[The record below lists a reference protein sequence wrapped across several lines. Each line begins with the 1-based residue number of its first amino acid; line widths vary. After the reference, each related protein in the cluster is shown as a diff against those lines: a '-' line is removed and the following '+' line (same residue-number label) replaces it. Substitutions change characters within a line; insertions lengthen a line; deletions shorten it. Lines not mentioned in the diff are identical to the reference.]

1 VILKLL
7 IIFFWMIRIFKV
19 NLSRLFRA
27 LFFFSG
33 AVTIFIC
40 ATHSIS
46 LCLSFRPV
54 KVLARDRLAGALKSV
69 VERDYAS
76 QVSLHYEHALVE
88 ADWQSEEVTLTFNT
102 AGAGGAA
109 GAPADD
115 SSTSTSTDTSSN
127 NDRSSTESSSSTM
140 VVKAPFVV
148 GADGAV
154 RFVAD
159 KLAELED
166 PSYQQPQQKG
176 QKEKGQELAA
186 TNGNGSGTSTSTS
199 PSPSPS
205 PSGGRPA
212 PKAMARLAGRVGT
225 KLARVMG
232 RERPLRIVRY
242 AR

>member
-1 VILKLL
+1 
-7 IIFFWMIRIFKV
+7 
-19 NLSRLFRA
+19 
-27 LFFFSG
+27 
-33 AVTIFIC
+33 
-40 ATHSIS
+40 
-46 LCLSFRPV
+46 
-54 KVLARDRLAGALKSV
+54 
-69 VERDYAS
+69 
-76 QVSLHYEHALVE
+76 
-88 ADWQSEEVTLTFNT
+88 
-102 AGAGGAA
+102 
-109 GAPADD
+109 
-115 SSTSTSTDTSSN
+115 
-127 NDRSSTESSSSTM
+127 M